1 MERSDRMEI
10 TRIAPRKI
18 YEEIADVIKEQI
30 TSGKLQPGEKLPSTR
45 ELSERFQVGR
55 STMREALS
63 ALKAMGLVEIHQGE
77 GSYVR
82 KLDPADVEMPQLEAL
97 IMSRTTILELL
108 EARQS
113 LEVSNAG
120 LAADKRTEEDLM
132 VFEQILERMK
142 ENLGNEEEGEK
153 ADILFHLTLAE
164 ATHNSIMV
172 RLLEAISTQI
182 ELAIRETRR
191 IQMYSNKSVSSQLWK
206 EHQEVYEAIKDGDA
220 ALAQEKMKQ
229 HLFHV
234 ERVLIRFLK

>member
-45 ELSERFQVGR
+45 ELTERFQVGR

-82 KLDPADVEMPQLEAL
+82 KLDPADVEMPLLEAL

-132 VFEQILERMK
+132 AFEQILERMK

-172 RLLEAISTQI
+172 RLLEAISTQM

-206 EHQEVYEAIKDGDA
+206 EHQEVYEAIKNGDA
-220 ALAQEKMKQ
+220 TLAREKMKQ